1 MQEKTYTELL
11 SLIKGLCGVDNFTTS
26 EQTSLLG
33 FVNRRALEAY
43 EASQGWTRYLVVE
56 ERTISSSPAQTI
68 PYTES
73 GKNNIA
79 EFLRIHRTQPFLRLS
94 AVEFQFWTDSNGAH
108 ILNLSTTDATSA
120 WVTYKKELS
129 AITASSTD
137 IPLEFYNY
145 IAHSVYADFLRM
157 DSLTDKAL
165 AEEQVAYMYLMQQME
180 RTPHINNNN
189 IIATKFT
196 THINTQSRF

>member
-68 PYTES
+68 PYAES
-73 GKNNIA
+73 GKNNIG

-120 WVTYKKELS
+120 WVTYKKELP

-189 IIATKFT
+189 IIATRFT